1 MQQTSKI
8 CSFFPKIDRDEILEK
23 TTKIKISKTCQ
34 DAVIPTKVIE
44 RISDYPT
51 TQNTA
56 NVTPVLKNG
65 K

>member
-1 MQQTSKI
+1 MRSMQQTSKI

-44 RISDYPT
+44 R
-51 TQNTA
+51 NF
-56 NVTPVLKNG
+56 
-65 K
+65 